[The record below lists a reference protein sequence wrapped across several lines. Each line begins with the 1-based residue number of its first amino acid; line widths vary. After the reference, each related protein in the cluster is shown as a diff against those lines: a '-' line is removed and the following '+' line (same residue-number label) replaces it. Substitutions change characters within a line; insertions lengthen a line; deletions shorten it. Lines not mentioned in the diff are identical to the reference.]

1 MKLLKVVVLVSA
13 FFHITMVLSTEGEHR
28 VFESI
33 HSVVGES
40 IRSSIVISIPS
51 VISAGL
57 YHVSLP

>member
-1 MKLLKVVVLVSA
+1 MIA
-13 FFHITMVLSTEGEHR
+13 FFHITMVLFTEGEHC
-28 VFESI
+28 VFKSI
-33 HSVVGES
+33 HSVAGES